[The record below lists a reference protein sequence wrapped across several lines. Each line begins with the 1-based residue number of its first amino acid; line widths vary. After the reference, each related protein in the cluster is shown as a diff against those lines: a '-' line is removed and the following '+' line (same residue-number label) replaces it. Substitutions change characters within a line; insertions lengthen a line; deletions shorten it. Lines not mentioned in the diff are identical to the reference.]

1 MMCLDRNINGNK
13 DDKILEVWLVSCVTV
28 RETHFS
34 LKVKIWPKPQNLMNF
49 WPKNVLI
56 RRIARICILEKPCYL
71 EDELLENRVSLYIK
85 VASVNLWIWKTSI
98 VHTAQM
104 LSVAQSC
111 VPHWSESLNEID
123 M

>member
-1 MMCLDRNINGNK
+1 M
-13 DDKILEVWLVSCVTV
+13 
-28 RETHFS
+28 
-34 LKVKIWPKPQNLMNF
+34 
-49 WPKNVLI
+49 
-56 RRIARICILEKPCYL
+56 
-71 EDELLENRVSLYIK
+71 LLENRVSGGLPVHMVKYIHHLIYE
-85 VASVNLWIWKTSI
+85 VKTSI